1 MMPSPPIHRKN
12 FNLRRAGEDLSILNH
27 KSSHLSLK
35 SGSGTVASFR
45 HLFLDLNGRTHLFT
59 VHSSP
64 QMAKGCTNND
74 YEEARKQRLEEN
86 KKRFEDLGISTISK
100 NLSEI
105 ASSVKKSP
113 HRSPKPKSKCDVV
126 VEPRRSS
133 RVRNPV
139 TYSEDRSRSSSSW
152 GSYIARPLHEIKEA
166 TNEQRARALEAAEKL
181 QSNLQS
187 ENPSFI
193 KSMLRSHVYS
203 CFWLGLPLRFCAKHL
218 PKTVCNMILEDEAG
232 KEYDAV
238 FIGNRSGLSGGWR
251 GFALEHKL
259 NDGDALVFEL
269 TEKTRFKVYRIRAFP
284 DSAEED
290 EKQNLKEEGNKR
302 VKKAPKANSNSESES
317 NKTKKGIA
325 RKTDEVECSKDNLP
339 ESNAD
344 IEVKPPE
351 VKLSYRTRFTRKKV
365 QEKSKGTAQI
375 ENGEPKEAMKPKS
388 QGNKTKKSKESIV
401 HEIDTSDNA
410 IDNSDNAQQILSEN
424 DPVEPKGASQSN
436 EKQIVQDGGPVKK
449 SKSVSKPRK
458 KPALKL
464 FRKRV

>member
-1 MMPSPPIHRKN
+1 
-12 FNLRRAGEDLSILNH
+12 
-27 KSSHLSLK
+27 
-35 SGSGTVASFR
+35 
-45 HLFLDLNGRTHLFT
+45 
-59 VHSSP
+59 
-64 QMAKGCTNND
+64 MAKGCTNND

-113 HRSPKPKSKCDVV
+113 HRSPKPKSKSDVV

-139 TYSEDRSRSSSSW
+139 TYSEDVGIELPTFRKRSRSSSSW

-166 TNEQRARALEAAEKL
+166 TNEQRAQALEAAEKL

-259 NDGDALVFEL
+259 DDGDALVFEL

-302 VKKAPKANSNSESES
+302 VKKAAKANSNSESES

-325 RKTDEVECSKDNLP
+325 HKTDEVECSKNNLP
-339 ESNAD
+339 ESNVDVEA
-344 IEVKPPE
+344 KPPE

-365 QEKSKGTAQI
+365 QDKSKGAEQV
-375 ENGEPKEAMKPKS
+375 EMGEPKEAMKPKS

-401 HEIDTSDNA
+401 QE

-436 EKQIVQDGGPVKK
+436 EKRIVQDGGPVKK

>member
-1 MMPSPPIHRKN
+1 MGI
-12 FNLRRAGEDLSILNH
+12 
-27 KSSHLSLK
+27 
-35 SGSGTVASFR
+35 ASFR
-45 HLFLDLNGRTHLFT
+45 FQTALHLFLDLKSRRLDAALY
-59 VHSSP
+59 SSLQAKANASSFSSLSP
-64 QMAKGCTNND
+64 YHQQMAKGCTNND

-113 HRSPKPKSKCDVV
+113 YRSPKTKSKRDVV

-139 TYSEDRSRSSSSW
+139 RTYREDVDIELPTFRKRSRSSSSW
-152 GSYIARPLHEIKEA
+152 GSYIARPLDEIKEA
-166 TNEQRARALEAAEKL
+166 TDEQRARALEAAEKL

-193 KSMLRSHVYS
+193 KSMVRSHVYS

-218 PKTVCNMILEDEAG
+218 PKTVCNMILEDETG
-232 KEYDAV
+232 KEFEAV

-259 NDGDALVFEL
+259 DDGDALVFEL
-269 TEKTRFKVYRIRAFP
+269 TEKTRFKIYRIKAFP
-284 DSAEED
+284 DSAEEY
-290 EKQNLKEEGNKR
+290 EKQILKEEGNKR
-302 VKKAPKANSNSESES
+302 AKKAPKANSNSESEF
-317 NKTKKGIA
+317 NKTKNPKKAIA
-325 RKTDEVECSKDNLP
+325 DKINEVESSKDNLP
-339 ESNAD
+339 ESNID
-344 IEVKPPE
+344 TEVKPQE

-365 QEKSKGTAQI
+365 QDKSKGGTQV
-375 ENGEPKEAMKPKS
+375 ENGESKEAMKPKS
-388 QGNKTKKSKESIV
+388 QGNKTKKSKESV
-401 HEIDTSDNA
+401 DHK
-410 IDNSDNAQQILSEN
+410 IDNSDNTQQVLSKN
-424 DPVEPKGASQSN
+424 NPVGPKGASLSN
-436 EKQIVQDGGPVKK
+436 EDGIVQDGGPVEEK

-458 KPALKL
+458 MRAPKL